1 MGTQELVELQKIKK
15 LLKKQIDPVIKRA
28 KKTKWK
34 DLFKAENLTERINNF
49 VDRISVADGIQF
61 LAFITGIFLVYPIVY
76 KLKPKGWWAKLSPYV
91 TPFNLLGFLF
101 LTPIVQAKDPIKF
114 DGNVLAISIMTTYVF
129 IYHGGTVIDIAKGFI
144 AGLT

>member
-1 MGTQELVELQKIKK
+1 MSELVELQKIKK
-15 LLKKQIDPVIKRA
+15 LLQKQVKPIIKKA

-34 DLFKAENLTERINNF
+34 DFLKAENLTERVNNF
-49 VDRISVADGIQF
+49 IDRISVADGIQF

-76 KLKPKGWWAKLSPYV
+76 KLKPRGWWADLSPYIS
-91 TPFNLLGFLF
+91 PFNILGFLI
-101 LTPIVQAKDPIKF
+101 LTPIVQAKDPPKF

-129 IYHGGTVIDIAKGFI
+129 IYHGGTIVDIAKGFV